1 ARLGILS
8 VPGYSQR
15 VGHTGA
21 NNRELVTL
29 TFRSLEAA
37 FARGGEQEATSAV
50 QEAFGRRISSCL
62 IDLPSPE
69 ELKELPEDLQ
79 REVKKRQQQAALLRQ
94 KREAAVHVIP
104 AYHQLLEN
112 YRAYDAEA
120 GSPRRIARY
129 LMMSATTVLVGGVLG
144 YLVEREIGVPYA
156 TVAGIGLGIIAFFRM
171 IFQTLGT
178 TRHMTRV
185 ESAHAA
191 ELQRLQEE
199 LYAAFEAVDR
209 QRPLQAEED
218 PTL

>member
-1 ARLGILS
+1 MWH
-8 VPGYSQR
+8 PE
-15 VGHTGA
+15 A
-21 NNRELVTL
+21 NNQELVTF

-37 FARGGEQEATSAV
+37 FATGGEQEATSALR
-50 QEAFGRRISSCL
+50 EAFGRRISSYL

-69 ELKELPEDLQ
+69 ALKDLPEHLQ
-79 REVKKRQQQAALLRQ
+79 QEVKKRQQQAALLRQ
-94 KREAAVHVIP
+94 KREAAMHIIP
-104 AYHQLLEN
+104 AYHRLLEI

-129 LMMSATTVLVGGVLG
+129 LMMSATTVLVGGMLG

-191 ELQRLQEE
+191 ALQRLQEE
-199 LYAAFEAVDR
+199 LYAAFETVDR
-209 QRPLQAEED
+209 QRPLKAEEN
-218 PTL
+218 PNR